1 MSYPSV
7 TSLRQHAL
15 HARMMAE
22 EYRSEGRFSEADRRE
37 ADAEFYMDLAHREEW
52 RLLQKLNTTPEGIA
66 A

>member
-22 EYRSEGRFSEADRRE
+22 EYRSEGRISEADRRE
-37 ADAEFYMDLAHREEW
+37 SDAEFYLDLAHREEW
-52 RLLQKLNTTPEGIA
+52 RLSQKLNAVAEGIA